1 VGVGFGIAVGVGGTI
16 GSGILRTPG
25 EVAAHCEVR
34 GSSSRFGCWVEFTHF
49 SAPLPSLSLPPC
61 FRLHPH
67 VMGPPSTS
75 IFESAKA
82 SLNDIQQAQR
92 LRQGFQTYT
101 TVTIGTSETIDRG
114 AERDGRLTFSRN

>member
-1 VGVGFGIAVGVGGTI
+1 
-16 GSGILRTPG
+16 
-25 EVAAHCEVR
+25 
-34 GSSSRFGCWVEFTHF
+34 
-49 SAPLPSLSLPPC
+49 
-61 FRLHPH
+61 
-67 VMGPPSTS
+67 MGPPSTS

-114 AERDGRLTFSRN
+114 AERVGRLTFSRN